1 MTALKFPTA
10 AQAAEACARRM
21 EQIIV
26 ERVRETGRAAV
37 AISGGT
43 TPRHML
49 EAMREGGAE
58 LLRVHW
64 FWVDERCVGAEDK
77 DSNYRMA
84 REALFEAARVPEGNI
99 HRVMVELGPERAA
112 AAYAREMRE
121 FFGLADG
128 GAPVFDVV
136 HLGMGPEGHT
146 ASLFPGQALIAD
158 RVRLTAAVTTP
169 KPPPVRVTMLPA
181 AILGAR
187 HIVVLAAGADKAEAA
202 ARALAGADAME
213 VPVAMVGRAAGDV
226 VWFLD
231 EGAASGAGAW
241 VRPGS

>member
-10 AQAAEACARRM
+10 REAAEACARRM

-26 ERVRETGRAAV
+26 DRVQETGRAAV

-58 LLRVHW
+58 LTRVHW

-84 REALFEAARVPEGNI
+84 REALFEAARIPEGNI
-99 HRVMVELGPERAA
+99 HRVPVELGPERAA
-112 AAYAREMRE
+112 AEYEREMRA

-128 GAPVFDVV
+128 AAPVFDVV

-146 ASLFPGQALIAD
+146 ASLFPGQRLIEE

-187 HIVVLAAGADKAEAA
+187 HIVVLAAGADKAEAV
-202 ARALAGADAME
+202 ARALNGADAME
-213 VPVAMVGRAAGDV
+213 VPVAMTGRAAGDV

-231 EGAASGAGAW
+231 EGAATAAGAW
-241 VRPGS
+241 VRPGA